1 MGVPLL
7 LPAELAPFLPFLST
21 EYSSSCAYYAASDA
35 EATIAAA
42 SAASSSGVFFLMY
55 PNNSFTSSSESK
67 SQLCFVPYSKLNSSV
82 KSFLLPNWM
91 WICGGLKWY
100 MAFNGA

>member
-1 MGVPLL
+1 
-7 LPAELAPFLPFLST
+7 
-21 EYSSSCAYYAASDA
+21 
-35 EATIAAA
+35 
-42 SAASSSGVFFLMY
+42 MY

-82 KSFLLPNWM
+82 RSFLLPNWM